1 MKGKVIAKILES
13 ELTKKVVSGIVKN
26 APKILTGIS
35 IASSIVSVGF
45 AVKGTILAV
54 EIEKQRK
61 AKIESGELPEPE
73 HPKLAVIKSV
83 WKCYIPA
90 ATFLTASVCTSLYG
104 TSISTIRTAMATSA
118 CEASKLAFEE
128 YKAKVVEQI
137 GEEKEKQIRQEIIKE
152 QVSRCETPQI
162 QTVAPFEKYLCKEK
176 YTGAMFYSN
185 LYEIKDEFLKM
196 NYDLTHC
203 GSDELS
209 MMMYLDHFGIDSR
222 EEELGWNVGMTGLLE
237 LSYCME
243 SDDYGRPVL
252 VFGPDQRPYE
262 NYNIYG

>member
-26 APKILTGIS
+26 APKILTGSS

-61 AKIESGELPEPE
+61 AKIESGEIPQPE

-90 ATFLTASVCTSLYG
+90 FTFLTVSCGTALYG
-104 TSISTIRTAMATSA
+104 TSISTARTAMATAA
-118 CEASKLAFEE
+118 CKASELAFEE
-128 YKAKVVEQI
+128 YRTKMIEELGA
-137 GEEKEKQIRQEIIKE
+137 EKEKEIRQKIEKDR
-152 QVSRCETPQI
+152 VETASDHPPI
-162 QTVAPFEKYLCKEK
+162 VAPFEKYLCQEM
-176 YTGAMFYSN
+176 YTGSVFYSN
-185 LYEIKDEFLKM
+185 LYDIKDAFLEM
-196 NYDLTHC
+196 NYKLLT
-203 GSDELS
+203 GNDELS
-209 MMMYLDHFGIDSR
+209 FMEYLGYFDLDSK
-222 EEELGWNVGMTGLLE
+222 EEEIGWNVSMSGLLV
-237 LSYCME
+237 LSYHSE
-243 SDDYGRPVL
+243 YDAYGRPVI
-252 VFGPDQRPYE
+252 VFGPTQRPYE

>member
-90 ATFLTASVCTSLYG
+90 FTFLTVSCGTALYG
-104 TSISTIRTAMATSA
+104 TSISTARTAMATAA
-118 CEASKLAFEE
+118 CKASELAFEE
-128 YKAKVVEQI
+128 YKTKMIEELGA
-137 GEEKEKQIRQEIIKE
+137 EKEKEIRQKIEKDR
-152 QVSRCETPQI
+152 VETALDHPPI
-162 QTVAPFEKYLCKEK
+162 VVAPFEKHLCQEM
-176 YTGAMFYSN
+176 YTGSVFYSN
-185 LYEIKDEFLKM
+185 LYEIKDAFLEM
-196 NYDLTHC
+196 NYKLLTGH
-203 GSDELS
+203 DELS
-209 MMMYLDHFGIDSR
+209 FMEYLGYFDLDSK
-222 EEELGWNVGMTGLLE
+222 EEEIGWNVSMSGLLV
-237 LSYCME
+237 LSYHSE
-243 SDDYGRPVL
+243 YDAYGRPIL